1 MAFKYL
7 LLISLC
13 FVCGLMQLVS
23 GCASLPNREEVSGES
38 ARGADRPQVKGS
50 KGNLS
55 AQKSEHILERAAGD
69 VGDVE
74 EAEQLKRL
82 VQAEQGITE
91 LPLVAGNRV
100 TLLVDGPETYKAMFD
115 AIEKAKEQIHL
126 ETFILAD
133 DEIGQRLADML
144 LERQAAGVEVKIIY
158 DAVGSFSSPPKYF
171 DRLRAGGV
179 SVHEFHPVDIR
190 IWRLTQR
197 DHRKLLIV
205 DGRVAFTGGI
215 NFSDVYSSG
224 GLLKVKKHNT
234 ENRWRDTDVRIE
246 GPAVAEFQKLF
257 LQIWAQGEGKGNNV
271 EHDFPPLRDVGH
283 DLVRV
288 IASTGGKDVY
298 SIYKAYLSA
307 ISLARWRIWVTQAYF
322 SPNDQFLSALKD
334 AARRG
339 VDVRILLPGF
349 TDSHFILYTS
359 RAHYIELLEAGVK
372 MYERNDRML
381 HAKTAVIDGI
391 WSTVG
396 SSNLDYLSF
405 LHDDEVNAIIVGRD
419 FGEQMEN
426 LFQLDLSHAQSIE
439 LGKWKRRPAWERIKE
454 RFFSLF
460 KYWM

>member
-7 LLISLC
+7 LLSSLC
-13 FVCGLMQLVS
+13 LVCGLMQLVS
-23 GCASLPNREEVSGES
+23 GCASLPNREEVLAES

-55 AQKSEHILERAAGD
+55 AQKSEHMLDRAAGD

-74 EAEQLKRL
+74 EAGQLKRL
-82 VQAEQGITE
+82 VQAEQGLTGGKLI
-91 LPLVAGNRV
+91 AGNRV

-115 AIEKAKEQIHL
+115 AIERAKDHIYL

-133 DEIGQRLADML
+133 DEMGQRLADML

-158 DAVGSFSSPPKYF
+158 DAVGSSLTSPKYF
-171 DRLRAGGV
+171 DGLRAGGV
-179 SVHEFHPVDIR
+179 SVHEFHPVGIR

-205 DGRVAFTGGI
+205 DGTVAFTGGI
-215 NFSDVYSSG
+215 NFSEVYSSG
-224 GLLKVKKHNT
+224 SSQKVKKQDT
-234 ENRWRDTDVRIE
+234 KSRWRDTDVRIE
-246 GPAVAEFQKLF
+246 GPAVADFQKLF
-257 LQIWAQGEGKGNNV
+257 LQIWAEGEGKGNNE

-283 DLVRV
+283 ELVRV
-288 IASTGGKDVY
+288 IASTGGKDEY

-307 ISLARWRIWVTQAYF
+307 ISIARWRIWVTQAYF

-359 RAHYIELLEAGVK
+359 RAHYTELLESGVK
-372 MYERNDRML
+372 IYEREDRLL
-381 HAKTAVIDGI
+381 HAKTAVIDGL

-405 LHDDEVNAIIVGRD
+405 LHDDEANATIVGRD

-426 LFQLDLSHAQSIE
+426 LFQLDLSHAQPME
-439 LGKWKRRPAWERIKE
+439 LGKWKRRSAWERIKE

-460 KYWM
+460 AYWM

>member
-7 LLISLC
+7 LLSSLC

-23 GCASLPNREEVSGES
+23 GCASLPNREEVLAES

-55 AQKSEHILERAAGD
+55 AQKSERILDRAA
-69 VGDVE
+69 GDVE

-82 VQAEQGITE
+82 VQAEQGLTGGKLI
-91 LPLVAGNRV
+91 AGNRV

-115 AIEKAKEQIHL
+115 AIERAKDHIYL

-133 DEIGQRLADML
+133 DETGQRLADML
-144 LERQAAGVEVKIIY
+144 VERQAAGVEVKVIY
-158 DAVGSFSSPPKYF
+158 DAVGSSLTSSKYF
-171 DRLRAGGV
+171 DGLRAGGV
-179 SVHEFHPVDIR
+179 SVHEFHPVGIR

-215 NFSDVYSSG
+215 NFSEVYSSG
-224 GLLKVKKHNT
+224 SSLKVKKHDT
-234 ENRWRDTDVRIE
+234 KSRWRDTDVRIE
-246 GPAVAEFQKLF
+246 GPAVADFQKLF

-283 DLVRV
+283 ELVRV
-288 IASTGGKDVY
+288 IASTGGKDEY

-322 SPNDQFLSALKD
+322 SPNDQFISALKD

-339 VDVRILLPGF
+339 VDVQILLPGF
-349 TDSHFILYTS
+349 TDSPFILYTS
-359 RAHYIELLEAGVK
+359 RAHYTELLEAGVK
-372 MYERNDRML
+372 IYERDDRVL

-391 WSTVG
+391 WCTVG
-396 SSNLDYLSF
+396 SSNLDYFSF
-405 LHDDEVNAIIVGRD
+405 LHDDEANATIVGRD
-419 FGEQMEN
+419 FGEQMED
-426 LFQLDLSHAQSIE
+426 LFQIDLSHAQPIE
-439 LGKWKRRPAWERIKE
+439 LGKWKRRSAWERIKE
-454 RFFSLF
+454 RFVSLF